1 LELLLMRVIPLV
13 IVATLLAVAT
23 SPAQAKTINQTQAEM
38 CRWGSG
44 VARDAQL
51 SKLSGKT
58 LYSTRKR
65 VQERT
70 YPRSWM
76 KKMAVGITEQTF
88 ASRSRVKPDLV
99 KQTYYQG
106 CVRHE
111 MAHR

>member
-1 LELLLMRVIPLV
+1 MRFVPLV
-13 IVATLLAVAT
+13 IVAALLAVAT
-23 SPAQAKTINQTQAEM
+23 SSAQAKTVNQTQAEM

-65 VQERT
+65 VQDRT

-76 KKMAVGITEQTF
+76 KKMAIGITEQTY
-88 ASRSRVKPDLV
+88 ASRSRVKPEMV

-106 CVRHE
+106 CIRHE

>member
-1 LELLLMRVIPLV
+1 MRVIPLV
-13 IVATLLAVAT
+13 IVATLFTLAI
-23 SPAQAKTINQTQAEM
+23 SPAQAKTVNQSQAEM
-38 CRWGSG
+38 CRWGSA
-44 VARDAQL
+44 VARDAQQ

-88 ASRSRVKPDLV
+88 ASRSQIKPDVV

-106 CVRHE
+106 CIRHE
-111 MAHR
+111 TAHG

>member
-1 LELLLMRVIPLV
+1 MRVIPLV
-13 IVATLLAVAT
+13 IVATLLAVAI
-23 SPAQAKTINQTQAEM
+23 SPAEAKTVNQSQAEM

-44 VARDAQL
+44 VAREAQQ

-65 VQERT
+65 AQERP

-106 CVRHE
+106 CMHHE